1 MKDTSLEELS
11 ALIDGNLPKEAVDRL
26 IDLLIKDASMRAAWM
41 RYHLMSDALGNHLPQ
56 SICLNL
62 AKGISLA
69 LAREPIFTAPKQRSF
84 TFSRVIP
91 IAGLAIAASVAG
103 ITLLGVQRIYK
114 EDQTPQESLSVAEQ
128 PVLHP
133 LPVSTMRWNGQPS
146 SPSRLNSYL
155 LNHNRYNPSLS
166 MQGVSPYVRIVSY
179 ETSP

>member
-1 MKDTSLEELS
+1 MMKDTSLEELS
-11 ALIDGNLPKEAVDRL
+11 ALIDGDLPQEAVDRL
-26 IDLLIKDASMRAAWM
+26 IDLLTKDASMRAAWM
-41 RYHLMSDALGNHLPQ
+41 RYHLMSDALRNHLPQ

-62 AKGISLA
+62 AKGVSLA
-69 LAREPIFTAPKQRSF
+69 LAREPIFTAPKQRS
-84 TFSRVIP
+84 FSRVIP

-114 EDQTPQESLSVAEQ
+114 EDQTPPEPLPVAEQ
-128 PVLHP
+128 PVLHS